1 MMRRIGHV
9 AVAAFVALTFSA
21 TQLAA
26 QQGPGRVI
34 VKLLGYTHLVTLD
47 SPRFQERILKD
58 VEQGDRAKIQ
68 AVPTFFIN
76 GQQVHILLSMEDFV
90 RVIEANLHK

>member
-1 MMRRIGHV
+1 MHDALFEYQTQWSDKPDPKPVFAAIANRIGING
-9 AVAAFVALTFSA
+9 T
-21 TQLAA
+21 
-26 QQGPGRVI
+26 I
-34 VKLLGYTHLVTLD
+34 LVQTMD